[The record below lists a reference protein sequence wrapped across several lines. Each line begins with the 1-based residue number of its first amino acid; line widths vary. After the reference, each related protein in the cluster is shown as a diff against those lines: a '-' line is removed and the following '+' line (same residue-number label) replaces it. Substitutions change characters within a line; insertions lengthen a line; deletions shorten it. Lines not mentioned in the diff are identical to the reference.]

1 MQHFKYVVVGKGMMG
16 SAAAKYLAE
25 QADGVALIGPDEPHD
40 KKAHAG
46 VFASHYDEGRIT
58 RTIDPDPNWATL
70 ANRSVARYRDIEARS
85 GVPFYSEVGC
95 LLTGPRR
102 GENDGYIGRVIQS
115 AEALKVETD
124 ILDDTKLADTFSFF
138 AFPSRTE
145 GVFEPKGAGHIS
157 PRRLVAAQGVLAAKA
172 GAAIKSAEVVRLV
185 AENGRVSVHLGNGE
199 TVSADKLLV
208 ATGGFTN
215 GSGLL
220 PKPIELLVCARTV
233 AYFEVSEAEAARL
246 AAMPSLITKPADDS
260 KSIYLLPP
268 IRYPDGK
275 FYLKTGGEPF
285 DIPIS
290 NDKDMRAWFRTDG
303 MPSVRVH
310 MIERTREVVPSLNV
324 INVTSAACVTSYTP
338 SSYPMIGFSS
348 NPNIAVLAG
357 CGGASAKSSDEIG
370 RLGSELI
377 MHGAVTDAAYTTSFP
392 ADFRGR

>member
-1 MQHFKYVVVGKGMMG
+1 MQHFKYVVIGKGMMG

-25 QADGVALIGPDEPHD
+25 QSDGVALIGPDEPHD
-40 KKAHAG
+40 KKVHTG

-85 GVPFYSEVGC
+85 GVSFYSEVGC

-102 GENDGYIGRVIQS
+102 GENDGYIGRVIQ
-115 AEALKVETD
+115 AADALKVETD
-124 ILDDTKLADTFSFF
+124 ILDDTQLADAFSFF
-138 AFPSRTE
+138 SFPSHSE

-157 PRRLVAAQGVLAAKA
+157 PRNLVKAQCLLAAKT
-172 GAAIKSAEVVRLV
+172 GATVIAEEAIKLTS
-185 AENGRVSVHLGNGE
+185 ENGLVFIHLGNS
-199 TVSADKLLV
+199 TIVSAEKVLV

-246 AAMPSLITKPADDS
+246 ASMPSLITKPADDS

-268 IRYPDGK
+268 ILYPDGK
-275 FYLKTGGEPF
+275 YYLKTGGEPF

-290 NDKDMRAWFRTDG
+290 NDRDMRAWFRTDG
-303 MPSVRVH
+303 MPSVREH
-310 MIERTREVVPSLNV
+310 LIERTREVVPSLDV

-338 SSYPMIGFSS
+338 SSYPMIGYSS

-370 RLGSELI
+370 RLGSEL
-377 MHGAVTDAAYTTSFP
+377 MLHGAVTDPACTTTFQ